1 MSHPGQAIAAGRV
14 SAVPIRPRLRQA
26 DGLAALRRRI
36 AEIERRP
43 SRLRATDHPCRWILG
58 AAPIDERLP
67 VQGLALNALHEIAAA
82 AYPDTPA
89 AMGFALSLAIRRL
102 DLEGEPRPLL
112 WCALSRGNAEWG
124 RLYGHG
130 IIALGLPRHR
140 FLTLSL
146 KTPRALLWAIEE
158 ALRSGTLSAVMAGL
172 DSHRPSLSL
181 TRRLSL
187 AAEQGSTPALLV
199 FSRPVTGGTAALSRW
214 QVKAQASAPPPFDS
228 HAPGLPAWALMLER
242 CRGGRPG
249 EWTVEWSH
257 ATHRFSLVAPVSGG
271 TAEPCSEAGRSFALE
286 RAGPGLRAG

>member
-1 MSHPGQAIAAGRV
+1 MSHPAQAIVAGRV
-14 SAVPIRPRLRQA
+14 SAAGIRPRLREG
-26 DGLAALRRRI
+26 DRLAALRRRI

-43 SRLRATDHPCRWILG
+43 SRLRATDRPCRWTLG
-58 AAPIDERLP
+58 VAPIDDRLP
-67 VQGLALNALHEIAAA
+67 SQGLALNALHEIAAA

-102 DLEGEPRPLL
+102 DLESEPRPLL

-130 IIALGLPRHR
+130 ITALGLPRHR

-172 DSHRPSLSL
+172 DSHGPSLAL

-214 QVKAQASAPPPFDS
+214 QVKARASTPPLFDS

-242 CRGGRPG
+242 CRAGRPG

-271 TAEPCSEAGRSFALE
+271 TAEPCSEAAGSLAPE
-286 RAGPGLRAG
+286 RLWSGLRTC

>member
-1 MSHPGQAIAAGRV
+1 
-14 SAVPIRPRLRQA
+14 
-26 DGLAALRRRI
+26 
-36 AEIERRP
+36 
-43 SRLRATDHPCRWILG
+43 
-58 AAPIDERLP
+58 
-67 VQGLALNALHEIAAA
+67 
-82 AYPDTPA
+82 
-89 AMGFALSLAIRRL
+89 
-102 DLEGEPRPLL
+102 L

-172 DSHRPSLSL
+172 DSNRPSLSL

-271 TAEPCSEAGRSFALE
+271 TAEPCSEAGRSFAFE